1 MGKITEF
8 SRKKTKQQANQKSP
22 KNSPKK
28 AEQTHPSRTKLKHS
42 IISLILVATT
52 AYFAFL
58 LVDQGVKYA
67 QLMETREELEQKIDE
82 AKDDQQDL
90 KQDVE
95 RLKDPKYL
103 EILARRKFGFIRDDE
118 ILLEVPPEE

>member
-8 SRKKTKQQANQKSP
+8 SRKKTKQQANKS
-22 KNSPKK
+22 SSKK
-28 AEQTHPSRTKLKHS
+28 AEQTRLGRTKLKHS